1 MSVMK
6 KPLCCEKNVI
16 YGIKFS
22 EQTFEQ
28 SICVVKNTIETFRL
42 QRNQA
47 ELSSIKCRFSSLL
60 SDVSETKTQK
70 LRPKTRHW
78 TS

>member
-6 KPLCCEKNVI
+6 KPLYCEKNVI

-28 SICVVKNTIETFRL
+28 SICVVKSTIETFRL

-47 ELSSIKCRFSSLL
+47 EL
-60 SDVSETKTQK
+60 
-70 LRPKTRHW
+70 
-78 TS
+78 